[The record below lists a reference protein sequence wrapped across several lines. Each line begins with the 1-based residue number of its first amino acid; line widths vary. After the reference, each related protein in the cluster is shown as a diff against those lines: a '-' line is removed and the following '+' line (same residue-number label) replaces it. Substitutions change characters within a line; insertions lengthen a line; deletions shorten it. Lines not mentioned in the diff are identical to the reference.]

1 MEGGS
6 LGLFQILCF
15 HCPGG
20 AEEDDDE
27 LVRVVYPQ
35 AKIWNGHLL
44 HWYEAAVLTTAYCYW
59 TVRILELPSFR
70 FCVTPGILSGDN
82 NKILKKNMGNWRTRW
97 KQGPWK
103 WGGCWAAMLGS

>member
-35 AKIWNGHLL
+35 AKI
-44 HWYEAAVLTTAYCYW
+44 
-59 TVRILELPSFR
+59 
-70 FCVTPGILSGDN
+70 
-82 NKILKKNMGNWRTRW
+82 
-97 KQGPWK
+97 
-103 WGGCWAAMLGS
+103 